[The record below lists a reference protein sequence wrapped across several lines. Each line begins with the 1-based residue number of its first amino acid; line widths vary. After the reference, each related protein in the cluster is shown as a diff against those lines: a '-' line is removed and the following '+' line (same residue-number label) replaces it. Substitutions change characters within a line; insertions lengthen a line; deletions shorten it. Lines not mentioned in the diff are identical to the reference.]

1 MSASGDETALAAAEG
16 IAAGTRAAKVL
27 RQSCARLF
35 LHPVLALA
43 LARNGGSLVGAPLV
57 RGAVGEAAAD
67 AVVGEVMSGIDDV
80 VRPRTLVERS
90 R

>member
-1 MSASGDETALAAAEG
+1 M
-16 IAAGTRAAKVL
+16 
-27 RQSCARLF
+27 
-35 LHPVLALA
+35 HPLA
-43 LARNGGSLVGAPLV
+43 LARNGGSFVGAPLV
-57 RGAVGEAAAD
+57 RAAVGEAAAD